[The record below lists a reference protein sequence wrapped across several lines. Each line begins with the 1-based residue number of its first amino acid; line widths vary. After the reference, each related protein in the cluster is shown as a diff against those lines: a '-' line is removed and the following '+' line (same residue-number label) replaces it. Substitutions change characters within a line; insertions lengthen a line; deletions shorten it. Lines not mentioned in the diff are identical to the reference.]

1 MIAAAAIAS
10 IGCFIVAFWLLG
22 VARVGA
28 GVLTVARGAVAA
40 MRDENLDDAAREK
53 AVQRASLQLMGAFA
67 SILVRSALALLISFL
82 PIWIASLAGL
92 ASIEAVVA
100 FLSRW
105 DVIAVA
111 SMAVIAGYVIWTRL
125 APTR

>member
-10 IGCFIVAFWLLG
+10 IGCFIVTFWLLG

-28 GVLTVARGAVAA
+28 GVLTVARGAVTA

-92 ASIEAVVA
+92 ASIEAIVA